1 MFKIGLIPFCVYHRA
16 HYSTSFVRLVIMFFP
31 WPNIFLLLFF
41 LFSLF
46 LWLKTDDDVKTVYHS
61 SLSGLVWPLVH
72 TGLSEH
78 QLQVGTSEGASGK
91 NMPHS
96 RPIIFLSPRYLYHK
110 KCKTI
115 FQHDKKK
122 EQATSNV
129 REDKKWAAF
138 TMHTHARPK
147 EVGSLSLIVS
157 FTLCLLFAS
166 LCRIFWSILRTGDP
180 NKKLLFPKKISSF
193 LSDSKKLKKPKKI
206 YIVLCPTNFK
216 FLKTTLKKLF
226 SREYK

>member
-1 MFKIGLIPFCVYHRA
+1 MREQVEKICHTHVRSFFSRQDIFIIKNAKPF
-16 HYSTSFVRLVIMFFP
+16 SSMIK
-31 WPNIFLLLFF
+31 NNNK
-41 LFSLF
+41 
-46 LWLKTDDDVKTVYHS
+46 KT
-61 SLSGLVWPLVH
+61 
-72 TGLSEH
+72 
-78 QLQVGTSEGASGK
+78 
-91 NMPHS
+91 
-96 RPIIFLSPRYLYHK
+96 
-110 KCKTI
+110 
-115 FQHDKKK
+115 

-193 LSDSKKLKKPKKI
+193 LSDSKKLKKLI
-206 YIVLCPTNFK
+206 YIVLCPTNFN
-216 FLKTTLKKLF
+216 FLKTTLNKTF
-226 SREYK
+226 FRENTSKIYFFTMKNSNRTKFYKISSINSS